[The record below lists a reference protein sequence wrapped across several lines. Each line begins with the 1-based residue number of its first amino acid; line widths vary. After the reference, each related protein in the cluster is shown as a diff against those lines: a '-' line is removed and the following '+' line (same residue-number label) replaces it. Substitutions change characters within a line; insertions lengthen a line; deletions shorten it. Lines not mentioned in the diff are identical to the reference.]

1 MQRINPMARLI
12 ALAGAL
18 AAAANVTQGKDL
30 AAKLHNGRQHDPQS
44 GRYAYRGRPRHQG
57 VPARRR
63 EAPQRD
69 PPPRERLTHFR
80 NRLKTAR

>member
-30 AAKLHNGRQHDPQS
+30 AAKLHDSRKHDPQS
-44 GRYAYRGRPRHQG
+44 GRYAYKGNPGTKAHQRAAAKRRNVIRHR
-57 VPARRR
+57 AR
-63 EAPQRD
+63 A
-69 PPPRERLTHFR
+69 
-80 NRLKTAR
+80 